1 MMKLPNLESSYKSCL
16 FPVIV
21 LVLVLQGCAT
31 TKPQLA
37 DPQAYKNRT
46 KISVSGDVAVTV
58 AVPTIAEAQ
67 AIYGAKLAS
76 KHIQPLW
83 VEVKNDSAEP
93 YWLLPSGLD
102 PEYFNPSEAAFA
114 FHTGSDEAD
123 RKIDVQFQRLSF
135 KNPIR
140 SGSIKAGFVLV
151 NLDEGFKAVD
161 IDLISDG
168 EAKSFSFVIT
178 DPEFRGDYNEV
189 DSKSLYADGDIIDI
203 EDEEELHRALEEL
216 PCCATN
222 EDGDQYGD
230 PLNLVLVGNGSDIL
244 SALIRRDWH
253 ATEMVWS
260 KALMRTIKSFLY
272 GERYRYSPIS
282 PLYVYG
288 RHQDIG
294 FQKAR
299 GTIHE
304 RNHMRLWQSPIR
316 FRGKKVFVGQ
326 ISRDIGIKFTLKS
339 PTIST
344 HVIDPDV
351 DEARRYLAED
361 LAYSQ
366 AVAGIG
372 YVKGVGGV
380 TRQAPRMNLVGDPFY
395 TDGLRVVLFFESR
408 PHALSD
414 IELIEWESPSE
425 YYAKMNP
432 SATLKKTV
440 AIKEAPVQDRALTK
454 ESNGIR
460 VSTAVVGDKEA
471 NQIFGIDLARENI
484 QAVWLEIENNG
495 DHPVILLP
503 TAIDPEYFSPLEVA
517 FAYHKSFSGDANAA
531 LDDHILTLNFP
542 IRNRIDPGTQASGY
556 IFTNWSK
563 QTKGIDVDLMG
574 RNYSQNFTFFVPNP
588 ETARGQDFVDRI
600 ETMFSASELQNL
612 ESEAALRQTLEQLP
626 CCVSDEN
633 GRPTGEPLNVVVIG
647 MLDDW
652 TTAFGRRGYRQYLL
666 NPRYA
671 LGRPQDASARKQR
684 QGYIKSQAHT
694 IRLWQTPLRYQNR
707 PVWVGQTS
715 TRLGGR
721 FADNAPPEETL
732 PLDPSVDEAR
742 IDLVQ
747 DLAYSQALDKVG
759 HVKGAGR
766 VQSTQT
772 DASSMDIHY
781 TTDGLRVV
789 LVFGDRPASL
799 AGIGFFNWERLAD

>member
-1 MMKLPNLESSYKSCL
+1 MMKLPKLKSFYKSCI

-31 TKPQLA
+31 TKPQPA
-37 DPQAYKNRT
+37 DPLAYKNRT
-46 KISVSGDVAVTV
+46 KVSVNGDVAVTA

-76 KHIQPLW
+76 KHIQPVW
-83 VEVKNDSAEP
+83 VEVKNDSAET

-123 RKIDVQFQRLSF
+123 RKIEAQFQRLSF

-140 SGSIKAGFVLV
+140 PGSIKAGFVLV

-161 IDLISDG
+161 IDLISDRKS
-168 EAKSFSFVIT
+168 KSFSFVIT
-178 DPEFRGDYNEV
+178 DPEFKGDYKEV
-189 DSKSLYADGDIIDI
+189 VSKSLYADGDIIDI
-203 EDEEELHRALEEL
+203 EDEEELRRAIEEL
-216 PCCATN
+216 PCCTTN
-222 EDGDQYGD
+222 ADGDKYGD
-230 PLNLVLVGNGSDIL
+230 PLNLVLVGDGSDIL

-253 ATEMVWS
+253 ATETAWS
-260 KALMRTIKSFLY
+260 QAIMRTIKSFLH

-282 PLYVYG
+282 PLYLYG
-288 RHQDIG
+288 RRQDIG

-351 DEARRYLAED
+351 DEARRYFTED
-361 LAYSQ
+361 MAYSQ
-366 AVAGIG
+366 ALNRIG
-372 YVKGVGGV
+372 HIKGVGGV
-380 TRQAPRMNLVGDPFY
+380 SKKAPRMNLVGDPFY
-395 TDGLRVVLFFESR
+395 TDGLRAVLFFESR
-408 PHALSD
+408 PYTLSE
-414 IELIEWESPSE
+414 IELIEWESPTTH
-425 YYAKMNP
+425 YAKINA
-432 SATLKKTV
+432 SATLKKPV
-440 AIKEAPVQDRALTK
+440 AIKEAPVQERALTK

-471 NQIFGIDLARENI
+471 NLIFGIDLARENI
-484 QAVWLEIENNG
+484 QAVWLEIENSS
-495 DHPVILLP
+495 DRAIVLLP

-517 FAYHKSFSGDANAA
+517 FAYHKSFATDANAA
-531 LDDHILTLNFP
+531 LDEHILKLNFP

-556 IFTNWSK
+556 IFTNWSEGV
-563 QTKGIDVDLMG
+563 KGIDVDLLG
-574 RNYSQNFTFFVPNP
+574 RNFSQNFTFFVPKP
-588 ETARGQDFVDRI
+588 DTIRGQDFVDRI
-600 ETMFSASELQNL
+600 ESMFSASELQNVETDAELRLAL
-612 ESEAALRQTLEQLP
+612 ERLP

-633 GRPTGEPLNVVVIG
+633 GRSAGEPINVVVIG
-647 MLDDW
+647 ALDDW
-652 TTAFGRRGYRQYLL
+652 TTGFVRRGYHHQLL
-666 NPRYA
+666 SPRFVF
-671 LGRPQDASARKQR
+671 GRPPDLSGRKQNR
-684 QGYIKSQAHT
+684 GYLKSKAHT
-694 IRLWQTPLRYQNR
+694 IRFWQTPIRYLGM

-721 FADNAPPEETL
+721 FADNEPPEETL
-732 PLDPSVDEAR
+732 LIDPSVDEAR

-747 DLAYSQALDKVG
+747 DLAYSQVLTKIG

-772 DASSMDIHY
+772 DVPSKDIQY

-789 LVFGDRPASL
+789 MVFGDRPASL
-799 AGIGFFNWERLAD
+799 AGIDFFNWERLAD

>member
-1 MMKLPNLESSYKSCL
+1 MNRSNAKSYWKPCIFL
-16 FPVIV
+16 FIV
-21 LVLVLQGCAT
+21 FVFYVQGCAT
-31 TKPQLA
+31 TKPQPV
-37 DPQAYKNRT
+37 DPLAYKSRT
-46 KISVSGDVAVTV
+46 KSSVSGDVMVTV
-58 AVPTIAEAQ
+58 AVPTIEEAQ
-67 AIYGAKLAS
+67 AIYGVKLA
-76 KHIQPLW
+76 KKRIQPVW
-83 VEVKNDSAEP
+83 VEVNNQSNDP
-93 YWLLPSGLD
+93 YWFLPSGLD
-102 PEYFNPSEAAFA
+102 PEYFSPSEAAFA
-114 FHTGSDEAD
+114 FYKDQNKENRQLD
-123 RKIDVQFQRLSF
+123 DKFQKLRF
-135 KNPIR
+135 QNPIWP
-140 SGSIKAGFVLV
+140 GTNKNGFILV
-151 NLDEGFKAVD
+151 NLDEGFKPID
-161 IDLISDG
+161 IDLISRG
-168 EAKSFSFVIT
+168 NIKSFSFIIT
-178 DPEFRGDYNEV
+178 DPDFKGDYTEV
-189 DSKSLYADGDIIDI
+189 DSKSLYSDEDIIDI
-203 EDEEELHRALEEL
+203 EDEEELRRVLEEL
-216 PCCATN
+216 PCCTTN
-222 EDGDQYGD
+222 ANGDQYGD
-230 PLNLVLVGNGSDIL
+230 PLNLILVGEGNDIL
-244 SALIRRDWH
+244 TALIRRDWH
-253 ATEMVWS
+253 ATEMFWS
-260 KALMRTIKSFLY
+260 QALMRTIKSFLY

-288 RHQDIG
+288 RRQDIG

-326 ISRDIGIKFTLKS
+326 ISRDIGVKFTLKS

-372 YVKGVGGV
+372 YVKGVGGA
-380 TRQAPRMNLVGDPFY
+380 TREAPRMNLVGDPFY
-395 TDGLRVVLFFESR
+395 TDGLRVVLFFEPR

-425 YYAKMNP
+425 YYAKINP
-432 SATLKKTV
+432 SATSIKPV
-440 AIKEAPVQDRALTK
+440 AMSESPVKDPVLTK

-484 QAVWLEIENNG
+484 QAVWLKIENNG

-531 LDDHILTLNFP
+531 LDKHILKLNFP
-542 IRNRIDPGTQASGY
+542 TRNRIDPGTQASGY
-556 IFTNWSK
+556 IFTNWTK
-563 QTKGIDVDLMG
+563 QTKRIDVDLMG
-574 RNYSQNFTFFVPNP
+574 RNYSQNFTFFFTINP
-588 ETARGQDFVDRI
+588 DPARGQDFVDRI
-600 ETMFSASELQNL
+600 ETMFSNSELQNL
-612 ESEAALRQTLEQLP
+612 ESEVALRQALEELP

-671 LGRPQDASARKQR
+671 FGRHQDVSARKQR
-684 QGYIKSQAHT
+684 KGYIKSQAHT
-694 IRLWQTPLRYQNR
+694 IRLWQTPLRYQSK
-707 PVWVGQTS
+707 PVWIGQTS

-721 FADNAPPEETL
+721 FANNAPDEKTL

-742 IDLVQ
+742 IDLIQ
-747 DLAYSQALDKVG
+747 DLAYSQALTKIG
-759 HVKGAGR
+759 HAKGAGR
-766 VQSTQT
+766 APSTQI
-772 DASSMDIHY
+772 DASSENILY
-781 TTDGLRVV
+781 TTDGLRGVM
-789 LVFGDRPASL
+789 VFGDRPASL
-799 AGIGFFNWERLAD
+799 AEIDFFDWERVAD

>member
-1 MMKLPNLESSYKSCL
+1 
-16 FPVIV
+16 
-21 LVLVLQGCAT
+21 
-31 TKPQLA
+31 
-37 DPQAYKNRT
+37 
-46 KISVSGDVAVTV
+46 
-58 AVPTIAEAQ
+58 
-67 AIYGAKLAS
+67 
-76 KHIQPLW
+76 
-83 VEVKNDSAEP
+83 
-93 YWLLPSGLD
+93 
-102 PEYFNPSEAAFA
+102 
-114 FHTGSDEAD
+114 
-123 RKIDVQFQRLSF
+123 
-135 KNPIR
+135 
-140 SGSIKAGFVLV
+140 
-151 NLDEGFKAVD
+151 
-161 IDLISDG
+161 
-168 EAKSFSFVIT
+168 
-178 DPEFRGDYNEV
+178 
-189 DSKSLYADGDIIDI
+189 
-203 EDEEELHRALEEL
+203 
-216 PCCATN
+216 
-222 EDGDQYGD
+222 
-230 PLNLVLVGNGSDIL
+230 
-244 SALIRRDWH
+244 
-253 ATEMVWS
+253 MVWS

-344 HVIDPDV
+344 HVIDPNV

-380 TRQAPRMNLVGDPFY
+380 TRQAPQMNLVGDPFY

-408 PHALSD
+408 PYTLSD

-432 SATLKKTV
+432 SATLKKPV
-440 AIKEAPVQDRALTK
+440 AMNEAPVKERTLTK

-503 TAIDPEYFSPLEVA
+503 TAIDTEYFSPLEVA
-517 FAYHKSFSGDANAA
+517 FAYHKSFAADANAA
-531 LDDHILTLNFP
+531 LDEHILKLNFP
-542 IRNRIDPGTQASGY
+542 IRNRIDPESRASGY

-563 QTKGIDVDLMG
+563 GLKVIDVDLLG
-574 RNYSQNFTFFVPNP
+574 RNFSQNFTFFVPNP
-588 ETARGQDFVDRI
+588 DTTRGQDFVDRT
-600 ETMFSASELQNL
+600 ESMFSASELQNV
-612 ESEAALRQTLEQLP
+612 ETDAALRQALEQLP

-633 GRPTGEPLNVVVIG
+633 GRSAGEPINVVVIG
-647 MLDDW
+647 ALDDW
-652 TTAFGRRGYRQYLL
+652 TTGFVRRGYHHQLL
-666 NPRYA
+666 SPRFVF
-671 LGRPQDASARKQR
+671 GRPPDLSGRKQNR
-684 QGYIKSQAHT
+684 GYLKSKAHT
-694 IRLWQTPLRYQNR
+694 IRFWQTPIRYLGM

-732 PLDPSVDEAR
+732 PLDPRVDEAR

-747 DLAYSQALDKVG
+747 DLAYSQALTKAG

-772 DASSMDIHY
+772 DVPSMDIQY

-799 AGIGFFNWERLAD
+799 AGIDFFNWERLAD